1 MDEFKRYAVYYA
13 PVPGPFAEFCAHWL
27 GWDAFEG
34 IELPHPAIEGLPA
47 PIRKITEAPRKYGF
61 HGTLKPPFRL
71 TGTRT
76 ELMADLAAFAAAHR
90 PIEMEGLALTRIGG
104 FLALTPMGD
113 LTPLEFLAG
122 EIVATLDPHRAQPSE
137 TELARRR
144 SAGLS
149 ERQNAL
155 LTQWG
160 YPYVMEEFK
169 FHLTLT
175 GKLSIEEAETVK
187 TALEPVLAP
196 LLPHPFR
203 IDDLCLFGEAEDGRF
218 HLLHRYTLSG

>member
-13 PVPGPFAEFCAHWL
+13 PAPGPFAEFSARWL

-34 IELPHPAIEGLPA
+34 VELPHPVVDGLPL
-47 PIRKITEAPRKYGF
+47 PVSEITATPRKYGF

-71 TGTRT
+71 TGTRA
-76 ELMADLAAFAAAHR
+76 ELMADLEAFASAHK
-90 PIEMEGLALTRIGG
+90 PVVLEGLTLTRIGG
-104 FLALTPMGD
+104 FLALTPLGD
-113 LTPLEFLAG
+113 LSALETLAG
-122 EIVATLDPHRAQPSE
+122 EVVATLDPHRAQPSE

-144 SAGLS
+144 AAGLS
-149 ERQNAL
+149 ARQEAL
-155 LTQWG
+155 LSQWG

-175 GKLSIEEAETVK
+175 GKLTEAQAEA
-187 TALEPVLAP
+187 TAKALTPEITP
-196 LLPHPFR
+196 LLPRPFE
-203 IDDLCLFGEAEDGRF
+203 IKDLCLFGEAEDGRF

>member
-13 PVPGPFAEFCAHWL
+13 PAPGPFAEFCAQWL

-34 IELPHPAIEGLPA
+34 IELPHPALEGLPA
-47 PIRKITEAPRKYGF
+47 PIREITEAPRKYGF

-71 TGTRT
+71 TGTRA
-76 ELMADLAAFAAAHR
+76 ELMADLAGFAAAHK

-113 LTPLEFLAG
+113 LTPLEVLAG

-187 TALEPVLAP
+187 AALGPVLAP
-196 LLPHPFR
+196 LLPTPFR
-203 IDDLCLFGEAEDGRF
+203 IEDLCLFGEAEDGRF

>member
-1 MDEFKRYAVYYA
+1 MEEFKRYAVYYA
-13 PVPGPFAEFCAHWL
+13 PTPGPFAEFCAHWL

-34 IELPHPAIEGLPA
+34 IGLPHPVIEGLPA
-47 PIRKITEAPRKYGF
+47 PVAEITATPRKYGF

-71 TGTRT
+71 TGTRE
-76 ELMADLAAFAAAHR
+76 ELMADLSAFAAGHA
-90 PIEMEGLALTRIGG
+90 PVELEGLALKRIGG
-104 FLALTPMGD
+104 FLALTPTGD
-113 LTPLEFLAG
+113 LAPLEFLA
-122 EIVATLDPHRAQPSE
+122 EQIVATLDPHRAKPTE

-144 SAGLS
+144 AAGLT

-175 GKLSIEEAETVK
+175 GKLTEDDAEAVK
-187 TALEPVLAP
+187 AALKPVIAP
-196 LLPHPFR
+196 LLPNPFR
-203 IDDLCLFGEAEDGRF
+203 VEDLCLFGEAHDGRF